1 MHVVVELLKILDE
14 HNCLCLFC
22 RKARNS
28 YKANEVQDLI
38 MRLVGQKGKGKQY
51 DLPQVNEVVDLIVG
65 DMTAT
70 SGHRDVVLELQSRN
84 SQQIRD
90 DYPLLF
96 PYGEY
101 GFHT

>member
-1 MHVVVELLKILDE
+1 MSTTACVCSVGKLD
-14 HNCLCLFC
+14 
-22 RKARNS
+22 S

-38 MRLVGQKGKGKQY
+38 TRLVGQNGKGKQY

-65 DMTAT
+65 DMTPT

-90 DYPLLF
+90 DHPLFMSLHYPLSF